1 MNRRKQRKQWK
12 QRVPFGLTCGRRGCT
27 LLAMATRHPL
37 AILAM
42 VGLALAPAAAAPKTS
57 PRCALVI
64 GNARYEAT
72 VGPLRNAVSDA
83 KAVAKTLRG
92 LGFSVIEEHNVT
104 RDELLESVAEFRGKL
119 RGAEVALFYYA
130 GHGISVAG
138 SNYLIP
144 VRSGYK
150 PDDAD
155 ETTLRLLAETKL
167 FNAEQ
172 VVAEMSAAG
181 GRCNLVILDA
191 CRTTPVARNPRTR
204 DAATPGGLSEMK
216 PPAGSLIAF
225 ATDAGRTAQ
234 DGEGANGLYTEELL
248 KYLRTPG
255 LTIEQVFKRT
265 RAGVMQRSDGGQIP
279 AEYSR
284 LVGDDIYLAGPAP
297 AAPATPPAA
306 DAAAGELDR
315 APKAT
320 PVLPP
325 TPSAINK
332 LAAAGRAAECVDAL
346 KLTAASRGPGDYAAA
361 PLDTL
366 LELAKEDL
374 KEVTEPSP
382 KVEAAM
388 KNCELALEVLRECLP
403 PDHAQQASL
412 TAKAQNR
419 RGDCLLLLGR
429 AEEALQ
435 AYNAAI
441 PLAPADAYPV
451 FNRGR
456 AQLALGRTDEAKAD
470 FTAAASSKFKQPKAR
485 KLAQAALAEMK

>member
-1 MNRRKQRKQWK
+1 
-12 QRVPFGLTCGRRGCT
+12 
-27 LLAMATRHPL
+27 
-37 AILAM
+37 
-42 VGLALAPAAAAPKTS
+42 
-57 PRCALVI
+57 
-64 GNARYEAT
+64 
-72 VGPLRNAVSDA
+72 
-83 KAVAKTLRG
+83 
-92 LGFSVIEEHNVT
+92 
-104 RDELLESVAEFRGKL
+104 
-119 RGAEVALFYYA
+119 
-130 GHGISVAG
+130 
-138 SNYLIP
+138 
-144 VRSGYK
+144 
-150 PDDAD
+150 
-155 ETTLRLLAETKL
+155 
-167 FNAEQ
+167 
-172 VVAEMSAAG
+172 
-181 GRCNLVILDA
+181 
-191 CRTTPVARNPRTR
+191 VARNPRAR
-204 DAATPGGLSEMK
+204 DVATPGGLSEMK

-234 DGEGANGLYTEELL
+234 DGEGTNGLYTEELL

-265 RAGVMQRSDGGQIP
+265 RAGVMERSEGGQIP

-297 AAPATPPAA
+297 AMPASPAA
-306 DAAAGELDR
+306 AGEAAAGELDR
-315 APKAT
+315 APKAA
-320 PVLPP
+320 PVQPP
-325 TPSAINK
+325 TTSVINK

-374 KEVTEPSP
+374 KDATGPTP

-388 KNCELALEVLRECLP
+388 KNCELALEVLRECMP
-403 PDHAQQASL
+403 PDHAQQPAL

-435 AYNAAI
+435 AYNVAI
-441 PLAPADAYPV
+441 PLAPTDAYPV

-456 AQLALGRTDEAKAD
+456 AQLALGRTEEAKAD

-485 KLAQAALAEMK
+485 KLALAALAEMK